1 VDLVRDALR
10 TREVRVEHVAR
21 LSDAVLAVGAT
32 AFDLILLDL
41 SLPDA
46 SGLDAL
52 VTLRREVDAVP
63 VVVLTAVASEDIA
76 ADALA
81 CGAEDYLLKQEL
93 NSRSLWRTVRQ
104 AKVRHEVHERDKE
117 LLREQGSR
125 RAAEIANRMKD
136 EFLVTLS
143 HELRTPLNAILGWIQ
158 VMAQRDAAACGASH
172 PAGPIAPL
180 DAIARNANTL
190 KRLVG
195 DMLDLSYIAS
205 GKLQLAIE
213 VVAFSQLVE
222 TAVQDA
228 SAAAESTGVALRTS
242 IEPGHVVN
250 ADSDRLRQVM
260 HNLLAN
266 AIKFTP
272 PGGAVSVTVRSIDGN
287 QVEVVVSDTGV
298 GLSPESI
305 SQLFQRFSQPSA
317 LKTGLGIGL
326 SICKD
331 IVAMHGGS
339 VSATSDGLGCGTSFT
354 MILPADPSPDEWID
368 RRVSGQERRHM
379 N

>member
-1 VDLVRDALR
+1 M
-10 TREVRVEHVAR
+10 
-21 LSDAVLAVGAT
+21 
-32 AFDLILLDL
+32 ILLDL

-46 SGLDAL
+46 AGLDAL
-52 VTLRREVDAVP
+52 VALRREVEAVP

-76 ADALA
+76 ADALT

-93 NSRSLWRTVRQ
+93 NARSLWRAVRQ
-104 AKVRHEVHERDKE
+104 AKVRHEVHGRNKE

-125 RAAEIANRMKD
+125 RAAEIANRLKD

-158 VMAQRDAAACGASH
+158 VIVQRDAAALEARHSVH
-172 PAGPIAPL
+172 PARPL
-180 DAIARNANTL
+180 DAISRNANTL
-190 KRLVG
+190 KRLIG

-205 GKLQLAIE
+205 GKLQLTRD

-222 TAVQDA
+222 TAVEDA
-228 SAAAESTGVALRTS
+228 SAAAALAGVALRAS
-242 IEPGHVVN
+242 IEPGLMVN

-260 HNLLAN
+260 SNLLAN

-272 PGGAVSVTVRSIDGN
+272 PGGAASVAVRSIDGD

-305 SQLFQRFSQPSA
+305 AQLFQRFSQPSA
-317 LKTGLGIGL
+317 LKNGLGIGL

-331 IVAMHGGS
+331 IVSLHGGS
-339 VSATSDGLGCGTSFT
+339 VSATSDGLGRGTSFT
-354 MILPADPSPDEWID
+354 MILPTDLSLDAVDWID
-368 RRVSGQERRHM
+368 RRAPGQERRQRM